1 MITPKF
7 TRFKNK
13 NAVFLISHLFIG
25 ECIFA
30 TGDGIGGLEEY
41 LGIVD
46 TPELCVGMVTVQ
58 EPDATGVTYGARGQG
73 RDKECYAE
81 FNMTGRNDN
90 YQWQSCVTK
99 GSMLLLHAIQ

>member
-1 MITPKF
+1 MTEK
-7 TRFKNK
+7 
-13 NAVFLISHLFIG
+13 
-25 ECIFA
+25 IFSGDCEFG
-30 TGDGIGGLEEY
+30 TGHGIGGSEEY

-46 TPELCVGMVTVQ
+46 TPELCVRMVAVQ
-58 EPDATGVTYGARGQG
+58 EPDATGVTYGVRGQG